1 MHTLE
6 KVHNKFDTI
15 EFTHKHTHIFMRA
28 VLFLY
33 AIDEETEAQ
42 SKQVVQHCPI
52 SEWQIKDVN
61 MGFSVTKDHYI
72 LTTP

>member
-15 EFTHKHTHIFMRA
+15 EEFTHKHTHIFMRA

-33 AIDEETEAQ
+33 VTDEDTEAQ
-42 SKQVVQHCPI
+42 SKQVVQRCPI
-52 SEWQIKDVN
+52 RKRQIKDVN
-61 MGFSVTKDHYI
+61 MVFSVPEDH
-72 LTTP
+72 